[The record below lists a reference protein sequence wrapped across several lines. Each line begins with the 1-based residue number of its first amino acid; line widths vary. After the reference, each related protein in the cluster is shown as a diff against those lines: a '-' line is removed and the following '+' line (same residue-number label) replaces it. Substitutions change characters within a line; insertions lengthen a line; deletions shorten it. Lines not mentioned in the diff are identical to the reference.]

1 MSDGAVTSEEV
12 RHVAGLARVSLT
24 EEEADR
30 FAAQFADVLEAFER
44 LDEVPDTER
53 EPELVNVMREDVVR
67 EGLDRETALR
77 NAPESEDGYFRGPP
91 VS

>member
-24 EEEADR
+24 EEEAER

-67 EGLDRETALR
+67 EGLDRETALS

>member
-67 EGLDRETALR
+67 EGLDRETALS